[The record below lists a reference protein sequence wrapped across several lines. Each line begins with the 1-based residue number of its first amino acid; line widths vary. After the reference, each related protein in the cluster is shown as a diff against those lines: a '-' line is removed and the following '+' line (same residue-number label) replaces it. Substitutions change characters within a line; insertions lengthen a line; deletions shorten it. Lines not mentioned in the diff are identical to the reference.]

1 VLVLVLA
8 RGGVL
13 LPVLLLLVLL
23 LGRVECCC
31 RGGSSGLVSGSR
43 GLLTGVLSVWSQRSA
58 GVDEVEIRHLCLQ
71 VLTKHPQ
78 VWLGYGGAVG
88 TQPLSQQ
95 LAAMAALKQC
105 PDPQCCGLPLS
116 FGSVTTLA
124 LSDAEL
130 DVLSRLPK
138 LQNLTVRCAVEVC
151 HAMQCCAPGSGG
163 LPCYA
168 VLRTRQW
175 RSAMLCSAAHQ
186 AVHRSASAALDV
198 PFCRRL
204 CCCVGAVVLQLHQ
217 QQPYDMHLH
226 VMPGKSMLFSTVELS
241 LALKSHTCAVL
252 GLTGRRRRRR
262 PPGVPHGAA
271 AGEAAVADTGRR
283 GAGQATGGGAGL
295 GLVLGWCW
303 CCTLC
308 MCCS

>member
-1 VLVLVLA
+1 ML
-8 RGGVL
+8 
-13 LPVLLLLVLL
+13 
-23 LGRVECCC
+23 CC
-31 RGGSSGLVSGSR
+31 
-43 GLLTGVLSVWSQRSA
+43 
-58 GVDEVEIRHLCLQ
+58 
-71 VLTKHPQ
+71 
-78 VWLGYGGAVG
+78 
-88 TQPLSQQ
+88 
-95 LAAMAALKQC
+95 AAHQ
-105 PDPQCCGLPLS
+105 
-116 FGSVTTLA
+116 
-124 LSDAEL
+124 
-130 DVLSRLPK
+130 
-138 LQNLTVRCAVEVC
+138 AVEVC

-226 VMPGKSMLFSTVELS
+226 VMPGKSIFFSTVELS
-241 LALKSHTCAVL
+241 LALKCHTCAVL
-252 GLTGRRRRRR
+252 GLTGRRCRRR

-308 MCCS
+308 MCCSQSVLSVGSEAHMIMKRGPSPSVASLARLQTSGTCCTHFLHHRPSLHNVATLLRSPPTHPPLPPRPPTP